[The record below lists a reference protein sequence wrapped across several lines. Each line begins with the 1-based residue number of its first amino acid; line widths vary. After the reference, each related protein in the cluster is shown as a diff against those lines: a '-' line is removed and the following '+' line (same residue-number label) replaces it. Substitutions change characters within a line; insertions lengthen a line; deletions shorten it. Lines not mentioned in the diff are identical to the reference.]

1 MSPATAT
8 HRLRPAWLFGQ
19 FLAALCL
26 RQRSSDALTRRIR
39 YACRLRKRRSSSAHV
54 PRLIGCFGHHRLKVH
69 EARSIIRASVFGQ
82 LVRSSA
88 SPASGPPNKSFKP
101 TPCRGGSHVLYAT
114 LARVR
119 RPATGRL
126 NSGVRRQRAFSKC
139 IVGAATF
146 RLRSALLF
154 GRFVGMSLLRLRPQC
169 ALTIR
174 MRRVA
179 WLRKQRSSS
188 ASFPYL
194 AGGFGHGR
202 LIVCGARSIIRSSV
216 FGQLVRSSASPAS
229 GPPNKSFKPTP
240 CRGVCHVLYATL
252 AHVRRP
258 ATGRL
263 NSGVRRQKSFLQLWC
278 SQTWFPGFG

>member
-1 MSPATAT
+1 M
-8 HRLRPAWLFGQ
+8 LL
-19 FLAALCL
+19 
-26 RQRSSDALTRRIR
+26 RSSPLCALTLRTRRV
-39 YACRLRKRRSSSAHV
+39 ARLRKLRSSSEGSR
-54 PRLIGCFGHHRLKVH
+54 RLSRCFGHGRLKVR
-69 EARSIIRASVFGQ
+69 EARSSGQASVFG
-82 LVRSSA
+82 RFGRISA
-88 SPASGPPNKSFKP
+88 SRGSVPPNKSFKP
-101 TPCRGGSHVLYAT
+101 TPCRGGSHVLCAT

-126 NSGVRRQRAFSKC
+126 NSGVRRQKAFGSC
-139 IVGAATF
+139 IASTATY

-154 GRFVGMSLLRLRPQC
+154 GLFVGTSLLRSSSSG

-188 ASFPYL
+188 ASFPHL

-240 CRGVCHVLYATL
+240 CRGVGHVLYATL

-263 NSGVRRQKSFLQLWC
+263 NSGVRR
-278 SQTWFPGFG
+278 

>member
-1 MSPATAT
+1 MPC
-8 HRLRPAWLFGQ
+8 
-19 FLAALCL
+19 ALL
-26 RQRSSDALTRRIR
+26 H
-39 YACRLRKRRSSSAHV
+39 YAS
-54 PRLIGCFGHHRLKVH
+54 
-69 EARSIIRASVFGQ
+69 
-82 LVRSSA
+82 
-88 SPASGPPNKSFKP
+88 
-101 TPCRGGSHVLYAT
+101 
-114 LARVR
+114 
-119 RPATGRL
+119 RL
-126 NSGVRRQRAFSKC
+126 NLGVRRQRAFGKC

-263 NSGVRRQKSFLQLWC
+263 NSGVRRQKNIHFQLRFACSAAPLISAPLPSLAAALNPFGSHAALRTVRLARSKFTSVAFARFGNSGWC
-278 SQTWFPGFG
+278 GLCSATDTVASETPG